1 MKQPKN
7 LQQLKNVGGG
17 LLGSLCEIAVGIL
30 LLVNPSLFTSTII
43 IVVGFGLILLG
54 LLSMV
59 HYCRTPAAEAEKEQ
73 SLVKGLMLATVGI
86 FCAAKSEWFLT
97 TFPVLTRLYGVAILA
112 IGLSKVQWTVD
123 GLRMKR
129 VSWYWAGLSAL
140 VTLICA
146 AIILSN
152 PFGSERA
159 LWIFT
164 GVSLLVE
171 AALDMLAILWKGKPA
186 ARAATPAAAPARPA
200 EKNDGKPSA

>member
-1 MKQPKN
+1 MKQPKS
-7 LQQLKNVGGG
+7 LVQLKSVGGG

-30 LLVNPSLFTSTII
+30 LLVNPTLFTSTII
-43 IVVGFGLILLG
+43 IVVGFGLILMG

-59 HYCRTPAAEAEKEQ
+59 HYFRTPAAEAEKEQ
-73 SLVKGLMLATVGI
+73 NLVKGLMLAGVGI
-86 FCAAKSEWFLT
+86 FCAVKSEWFLS

-129 VSWYWAGLSAL
+129 AGWYWAGLSAL

-146 AIILSN
+146 AVILSN
-152 PFGSERA
+152 PFGSGQA

-164 GVSLLVE
+164 GVSLMAE
-171 AALDMLAILWKGKPA
+171 AALDMLAILWKGKSPA
-186 ARAATPAAAPARPA
+186 GAPAPAQSA
-200 EKNDGKPSA
+200 EKNSGKPST

>member
-1 MKQPKN
+1 MNQSKN
-7 LQQLKNVGGG
+7 LQQLRNVGGG

-30 LLVNPSLFTSTII
+30 LLVNPALFTSTII
-43 IVVGFGLILLG
+43 IVVGFGLILMG

-59 HYCRTPAAEAEKEQ
+59 HYFRTPAAEAEKEQ
-73 SLVKGLMLATVGI
+73 NLVKGLMLAGVGI
-86 FCAAKSEWFLT
+86 FCAVKSEWFLS

-152 PFGSERA
+152 PFGSGQA

-164 GVSLLVE
+164 GVSLLAE
-171 AALDMLAILWKGKPA
+171 AALDMLAILWKGKLPGQN
-186 ARAATPAAAPARPA
+186 A
-200 EKNDGKPSA
+200 EKGGGKPSA

>member
-1 MKQPKN
+1 MKQPKH
-7 LQQLKNVGGG
+7 LQQLKDIGGG

-30 LLVNPSLFTSTII
+30 LLIRPALFTSTII

-59 HYCRTPAAEAEKEQ
+59 HYFRTPAAEAEKEQ
-73 SLVKGLMLATVGI
+73 SLVKGLMLAAVGI

-112 IGLSKVQWTVD
+112 IGLLKVQWTVD

-129 VSWYWAGLSAL
+129 VSWYWAGISAL

-146 AIILSN
+146 AVILSN
-152 PFGSERA
+152 PFGGEQA

-164 GVSLLVE
+164 GVSLIVE
-171 AALDMLAILWKGKPA
+171 AALDMLAILWKGKAPARPA
-186 ARAATPAAAPARPA
+186 APAPARPA
-200 EKNDGKPSA
+200 EKKDDRPSA